1 MTENTEKQILS
12 TELTDQKS
20 ELACHLILIN
30 DDIHTFD
37 YVIDALIDICDHAP
51 EQAEQCAMIT
61 HFKGKCQ
68 VKKGSLHD
76 LKPIRR
82 ALVHR
87 DLKAVIQ

>member
-30 DDIHTFD
+30 DNIHTFD

-87 DLKAVIQ
+87 NLKAVIQ